1 VSDYV
6 RKVLSDQFWKNKKK
20 IDKAID
26 DNADDY
32 FFYVDVNC
40 QIKDALAKLGTNVF
54 PEPDVQAS
62 QPVSSTVRSDADST
76 QDPVSS

>member
-32 FFYVDVNC
+32 FFYVDVKSML
-40 QIKDALAKLGTNVF
+40 IAK
-54 PEPDVQAS
+54 
-62 QPVSSTVRSDADST
+62 
-76 QDPVSS
+76 